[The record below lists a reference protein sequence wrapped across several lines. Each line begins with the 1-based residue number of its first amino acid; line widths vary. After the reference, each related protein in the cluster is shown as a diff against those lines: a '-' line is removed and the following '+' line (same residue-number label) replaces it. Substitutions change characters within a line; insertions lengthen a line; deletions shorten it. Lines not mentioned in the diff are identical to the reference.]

1 MFERYTDETKRAL
14 YFGAQR
20 ALYDGAPQIDST
32 HLVLGLLMDDASRAN
47 RIFRLRE
54 RLPEEAAKQSML
66 KGPNNGNKCELAIEV
81 TAPQSSVTKQ
91 KVAPNEIKLSSEGKR
106 ILAHST
112 REANRLRDYWIDTEH
127 LVLGIIR
134 ENKNVTGIKLRGTGL
149 NINTS
154 RQLVIDN
161 QSSRPPRPDPVLW
174 WVRRRPLGI
183 ALIVIFLLGVITAL
197 YFLGFVG
204 AR

>member
-1 MFERYTDETKRAL
+1 MFDRYTEETKRAI

-20 ALYDGAPQIDST
+20 ALYDGAPQIDAT
-32 HLVLGLLMDDASRAN
+32 HLVLGLLMDDDSRAN

-54 RLPEEAAKQSML
+54 RLPEETAKQSML

-81 TAPQSSVTKQ
+81 TPPQSSITKQ

-134 ENKNVTGIKLRGTGL
+134 ENKNATAIKLLGTGL

-161 QSSRPPRPDPVLW
+161 QSSRPPRTDPVLW

-197 YFLGFVG
+197 YFLGFAG